1 MSDSRWHRISR
12 IYNEAIAVASR
23 DRARFVREACGSD
36 DTLRAEV
43 SALLVDD
50 SRMDRLLG
58 PEESQLNLMG
68 RRIGIYEVT
77 SLLGVGGMGEVYR
90 ARDPKL
96 NRDVAIKVL
105 PRLFINDPDRLAR
118 FEREARV
125 LASLNHPHIGAIYGL
140 EDADGVRALVL
151 ELVHGETLADRIAR
165 GPIPLHET
173 FAIAR
178 QIADAVEA
186 AHEKGIVH
194 RDLKPANIKL
204 TPDGVVKVLD
214 FGLAKA
220 ASGDAPGDGTQ
231 SPTMTT
237 GATTEGVI
245 LGTATY
251 MSPEQARGRPAD
263 KRADVWAF
271 GVVWF
276 EMLTGRRAFEGEAI
290 SDVLAKV
297 IEREP
302 DWAALPSSTPPRV
315 RELLRRCLRKD
326 PKTRLQAIGD
336 ARVQLDEWF
345 SGATEDTPAAG
356 ATGPRVHRGVRVASI
371 AAALSL
377 AIVAALAISA
387 ALYFRRLIP
396 ERAVTRFEIPT
407 PPTSDP
413 VSFALSADGR
423 QLAFVADS
431 EGAPRLWVRNLDQV
445 TAQPLAGTEG
455 ASYPFW
461 SPDGR
466 AIGFFADRKL
476 KRIDLGSGA
485 LQVLADAPSGR
496 GGTWNR
502 DGVLVFAPD
511 VAAVL
516 MRVMATGGTPVAVT
530 PKGLDHRWPQFL
542 PDGRH
547 FIFFVGYGPPEN
559 RGVYTGTLDGGE
571 PTRILATETAAVYAP
586 PGALLWVRD
595 GVLVAQRFDPTR
607 EVISDQ
613 PIPVAQTVGLDG
625 AVLRGAFA
633 VSATGVLAHRA
644 SGGEQRQLTWVD
656 RGGIARGTVGPP
668 DEDGLSSPELAPD
681 GQRVLVQRSVQGN
694 GDVWMMETGRNVPSR
709 FTFDASGEGHPL
721 WSPDGSRVVFR
732 SLRNGTWDLFEKA
745 ASGADDEQ
753 SLLVTGELKSPLAWS
768 PDGQVLL
775 YAVQHSKTG
784 MDLWALPRAGDRKP
798 FPVVQTPFDEL
809 AGQFSPDGRWVS
821 YQSNE
826 SGQMQIYV
834 QPFPRSGGPWQVST
848 EGGSQ
853 PRWRLDGR
861 ELFYVAPDVRLM
873 AVPIGVGAD
882 TRTLERGVPVPLF
895 RTRLASG
902 ASISGLSKPQYAVAA
917 DGRFL
922 MNVVVEGA
930 TAPPITVVL
939 NWDAALTK

>member
-50 SRMDRLLG
+50 SRMDRFLG

-77 SLLGVGGMGEVYR
+77 SLLGVGGMGEVYQ

-336 ARVQLDEWF
+336 ARVQIDEWF
-345 SGATEDTPAAG
+345 SGATEDSPTAV
-356 ATGPRVHRGVRVASI
+356 ATGLRAQRGSCASHRSPRRCRSRSSRHWQSPLRCT
-371 AAALSL
+371 
-377 AIVAALAISA
+377 SA
-387 ALYFRRLIP
+387 ALIP
-396 ERAVTRFEIPT
+396 EPVGYTVR
-407 PPTSDP
+407 DP
-413 VSFALSADGR
+413 DAADGR
-423 QLAFVADS
+423 SGIVRALGRRPPAGLRRGLRRSAAAVGAD
-431 EGAPRLWVRNLDQV
+431 LDQV
-445 TAQPLAGTEG
+445 TAQPLPGTEG

-466 AIGFFADRKL
+466 AIGFFADGKL
-476 KRIDLGSGA
+476 KKIDLGSGGP
-485 LQVLADAPSGR
+485 QVLADAPSGR
-496 GGTWNR
+496 GGAWNR
-502 DGVLVFAPD
+502 DDVLVFA
-511 VAAVL
+511 
-516 MRVMATGGTPVAVT
+516 RT
-530 PKGLDHRWPQFL
+530 
-542 PDGRH
+542 
-547 FIFFVGYGPPEN
+547 
-559 RGVYTGTLDGGE
+559 
-571 PTRILATETAAVYAP
+571 
-586 PGALLWVRD
+586 
-595 GVLVAQRFDPTR
+595 
-607 EVISDQ
+607 S
-613 PIPVAQTVGLDG
+613 TVG
-625 AVLRGAFA
+625 
-633 VSATGVLAHRA
+633 
-644 SGGEQRQLTWVD
+644 
-656 RGGIARGTVGPP
+656 
-668 DEDGLSSPELAPD
+668 
-681 GQRVLVQRSVQGN
+681 
-694 GDVWMMETGRNVPSR
+694 
-709 FTFDASGEGHPL
+709 
-721 WSPDGSRVVFR
+721 
-732 SLRNGTWDLFEKA
+732 
-745 ASGADDEQ
+745 
-753 SLLVTGELKSPLAWS
+753 
-768 PDGQVLL
+768 
-775 YAVQHSKTG
+775 
-784 MDLWALPRAGDRKP
+784 
-798 FPVVQTPFDEL
+798 
-809 AGQFSPDGRWVS
+809 
-821 YQSNE
+821 
-826 SGQMQIYV
+826 
-834 QPFPRSGGPWQVST
+834 
-848 EGGSQ
+848 
-853 PRWRLDGR
+853 
-861 ELFYVAPDVRLM
+861 
-873 AVPIGVGAD
+873 
-882 TRTLERGVPVPLF
+882 
-895 RTRLASG
+895 
-902 ASISGLSKPQYAVAA
+902 
-917 DGRFL
+917 
-922 MNVVVEGA
+922 
-930 TAPPITVVL
+930 
-939 NWDAALTK
+939 